1 MHCNK
6 RDCMQNV
13 CDDASSCKHIYCAH
27 ITFAWRITSSFKIV
41 SFCLI
46 AALSRMSC
54 METYQWI
61 RPNSLVKKERN
72 SKILCYLLSCSLLYS
87 KIRWFI
93 AEIFKETKNMH
104 QVLLP
109 KKMAVYSHHNH
120 HLFLLFDSL
129 AVLDHL
135 LYDCFTSA
143 YNWRMLRVKC
153 VNAMPWH

>member
-1 MHCNK
+1 MCTHHFCLT
-6 RDCMQNV
+6 
-13 CDDASSCKHIYCAH
+13 H
-27 ITFAWRITSSFKIV
+27 TSSFKIV

-46 AALSRMSC
+46 AALTRVSC

-61 RPNSLVKKERN
+61 HANPLVKKGRN
-72 SKILCYLLSCSLLYS
+72 SKDQSHLLSCSLPNS
-87 KIRWFI
+87 KLPWFI

-109 KKMAVYSHHNH
+109 KKMAVHFHHNH

-135 LYDCFTSA
+135 LYDYFTSA
-143 YNWRMLRVKC
+143 YNWRMLRAKC